1 MQTGQ
6 IADHAQDRGSH
17 QHDDEAIATRALP
30 SWLQQ
35 LDSNFTDA
43 P

>member
-6 IADHAQDRGSH
+6 IADHAQDRSSH
-17 QHDDEAIATRALP
+17 QHDATASRALP